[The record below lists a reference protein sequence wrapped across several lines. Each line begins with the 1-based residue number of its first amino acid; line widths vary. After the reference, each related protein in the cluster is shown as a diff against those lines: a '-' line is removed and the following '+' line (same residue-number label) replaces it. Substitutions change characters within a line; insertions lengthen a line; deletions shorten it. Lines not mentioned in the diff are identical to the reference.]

1 MRVRIL
7 YHDHC
12 FDGAAAAAYFSRF
25 LEERFHPDAE
35 FLFTGLAHKADQ
47 IFEDWMFDGEVNAI
61 VDFKYSPDPRL
72 TWWFDHHQSAF
83 IRPEDAEQYRLHP
96 SERKLYDPE
105 AASCTGFIARVARER
120 WNWEAPDLAEL
131 VRWAEI
137 IDGAQY
143 PDARTAVEMPAAAMK
158 LTLVIEGVKGSE
170 PVHQIIRWMRRRTL
184 DEIITEP
191 AIHREFAPLYE
202 RHLRS
207 IEIIRNRA
215 RCADGVVSFDLVGYD
230 LEGYNKFIPYYL
242 FPESVYSVSVSTSS
256 FRTKV
261 SVGSNPWAPR
271 SPRHNLASL
280 CERYGGGGH
289 ARVGA
294 ISFPLGEYEQA
305 RRAAEEIAEELRRE
319 AQ

>member
-47 IFEDWMFDGEVNAI
+47 IFEEWMFDGDVNAI

-83 IRPEDAEQYRLHP
+83 LTPEDAEQYRRNP
-96 SERKLYDPE
+96 SERKLYDPD
-105 AASCTGFIARVARER
+105 APSCTGFIARVARER
-120 WNWEAPDLAEL
+120 WGWEAPDLAEL

-170 PVHQIIRWMRRRTL
+170 TVQQIIRWMRRRPL
-184 DEIITEP
+184 DEIIEEP
-191 AIHREFAPLYE
+191 GIQRLFAPLFE
-202 RHLRS
+202 RHLSS
-207 IEIIRNRA
+207 IEIIRSRA
-215 RCADGVVSFDLVGYD
+215 RCADGVVSFDLIGYD

-242 FPESVYSVSVSTSS
+242 FPEAVYSVSVSTSS

-271 SPRHNLASL
+271 PPRHNLASI

-305 RRAAEEIAEELRRE
+305 RKVAEEIAAELRRE